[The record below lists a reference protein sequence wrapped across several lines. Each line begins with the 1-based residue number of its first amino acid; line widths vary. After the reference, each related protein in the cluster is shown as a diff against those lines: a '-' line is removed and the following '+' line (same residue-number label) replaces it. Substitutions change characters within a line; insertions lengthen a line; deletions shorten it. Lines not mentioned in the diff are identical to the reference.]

1 MKRFLLRVCLFFFL
15 MPLGWAVVFT
25 LAMLNPG
32 IESRFIAQ
40 ERNWGFVNAK
50 SLEWSQVR
58 DSASFDVFA
67 FGSSTCYSGIDPR
80 AFESQGMKLFNFCSS
95 AQSIPHSLPLIEA
108 AFDDQTPKVL
118 ILDVYPAI
126 WDTETVSSE
135 PVRDWIV
142 NGNLWDTHWAKAYG
156 QLTLASQDPFA
167 WMTML
172 YYPFRRMLSPAG
184 KNAPEDPN
192 GLYEGRGFVFR
203 TFPALSEMPL
213 DDPRDVSMSSTVSK
227 ALLRISDLCDSR
239 DVTLMLINP
248 PQLVEE
254 GFDPS
259 RFARDFIWI
268 DGNKWPGAKIPSNF
282 YDDHHLVGEG
292 AQRYSQ
298 WLSTQ
303 VASANSSD

>member
-1 MKRFLLRVCLFFFL
+1 MKRFLLRLGLFLIL
-15 MPLGWAVVFT
+15 MPLGWAVLFA
-25 LAMLNPG
+25 LAMMNYG

-50 SLEWSQVR
+50 SLEWAQFRHST
-58 DSASFDVFA
+58 AFDVFV

-80 AFESQGMKLFNFCSS
+80 AFEAQNMKLFNFCSS

-108 AFDDQTPKVL
+108 AFEDQTPEVVL
-118 ILDVYPAI
+118 LDVYPAI
-126 WDTETVSSE
+126 WDKETVSSE

-156 QLTLASQDPFA
+156 KLTLASHAPFA

-184 KNAPEDPN
+184 KNAGEDPN
-192 GLYEGRGFVFR
+192 GRYEGRGFVFR
-203 TFPALSEMPL
+203 TFPALSEVPS
-213 DDPRDVSMSSTVSK
+213 DDPKQVRMSSTVSE
-227 ALLRISDLCDSR
+227 ALLQISDLCESR
-239 DVTLMLINP
+239 GVKLMLINP

-254 GFDPS
+254 VFDPS
-259 RFARDFIWI
+259 TFARDFIWI
-268 DGNKWPGAKIPSNF
+268 DGNNWPGAKSPSNF

-292 AQRYSQ
+292 AQRYSE
-298 WLSTQ
+298 WLCGQ
-303 VASANSSD
+303 VFQALKTP

>member
-1 MKRFLLRVCLFFFL
+1 MKRFLLRLCLFLIL
-15 MPLGWAVVFT
+15 MPVGWAVLFA
-25 LAMLNPG
+25 LAMMNSG

-50 SLEWSQVR
+50 SLEWAQLRHST
-58 DSASFDVFA
+58 SFDVFA

-80 AFESQGMKLFNFCSS
+80 AFEAQDLTLFNFCSS

-108 AFDDQTPKVL
+108 AFEDQAPEVL
-118 ILDVYPAI
+118 LLDVYPAI
-126 WDTETVSSE
+126 WDKETVSSE

-156 QLTLASQDPFA
+156 KLTLASHAPFA

-172 YYPFRRMLSPAG
+172 YYPLRRMLSPAG

-192 GLYEGRGFVFR
+192 GLYEGQGFVFR
-203 TFPALSEMPL
+203 TFPALSEVPAE
-213 DDPRDVSMSSTVSK
+213 DTRDVSMSSTVSD
-227 ALLRISDLCDSR
+227 ALLSISELCETR
-239 DVTLMLINP
+239 GVTLMLINP

-254 GFDPS
+254 VFDAS
-259 RFARDFIWI
+259 NFARDFIWI
-268 DGNKWPGAKIPSNF
+268 DGNDWPGAKTPSNF

-292 AQRYSQ
+292 AQRYSE
-298 WLSTQ
+298 WLSLQ
-303 VASANSSD
+303 VAQIQKVP